1 MNITNLLE
9 LYTGEYIKNNKLF
22 LFGFILLT
30 FIYYIIEVIGIGYVI
45 SQLSNKIN
53 KTFIIYFIVLGII
66 IVILTYIK
74 GLFMAKAASDVT
86 TFSRNKFFRALLNR
100 YGTSYQD
107 MNIGNTINRIFAVTL
122 EYRFAVIN
130 FFNITLPAIFILL
143 ITSCVIF
150 KINRHIGCLLFICLF
165 FNIIITLKEYNNIS
179 QKKIEQEI
187 HFYETF
193 NSLTDQVNNLMNSY
207 LNNETKNEQNKIT
220 DRQNSYKEKVF
231 NSENSV
237 NYINTY
243 LMINLMVFLTL
254 VIYFVYIDK
263 IENKALFTVMLIYFV
278 SNYISYSKELGILI
292 PHIGIT
298 LGSYNY
304 FKNLLTNNDNG
315 KIDKINYG
323 NINFKNITF
332 SYKNNNPII
341 NNLTLE
347 IKHKTKIAIVG
358 RSGSGKTTLTK
369 LILKLYNN
377 YEGNIYIDGININD
391 IETNY
396 LRKKVVYVNQRTHLL
411 NRSVIENIN
420 YGNNID
426 IKIIN
431 NLLNKYSLTDIFSG
445 LKDGV
450 NEKCLVGGSNL
461 SLGMQ
466 KVILLTRGILKSKNS
481 LIMIFDE
488 PLAGLDAKTRKK
500 VINMIINECKNKT
513 LIIITHDKEI
523 IPYMD
528 KTINLSE
535 INKK

>member
-298 LGSYNY
+298 LGSYSY

-377 YEGNIYIDGININD
+377 YQGNIYIDGININD

-396 LRKKVVYVNQRTHLL
+396 LRKKVIYVNQRTHLL
-411 NRSVIENIN
+411 NSSVIENIN

>member
-1 MNITNLLE
+1 MNIINLLD

-22 LFGFILLT
+22 IFGFMLLT
-30 FIYYIIEVIGIGYVI
+30 FIYYVIEVIGIGYVI
-45 SQLSNKIN
+45 SQLNNKIN
-53 KTFIIYFIVLGII
+53 KNFFIYFIILSII
-66 IVILTYIK
+66 LVILTYIK

-130 FFNITLPAIFILL
+130 FFNITLPAIFVLL

-150 KINRHIGCLLFICLF
+150 SINHYIGYLLFICLF

-187 HFYETF
+187 HFYQTF

-254 VIYFVYIDK
+254 IIYFFYIGK
-263 IENKALFTVMLIYFV
+263 IENKSLFTVMLIYFV

-298 LGSYNY
+298 LGSYKY

-323 NINFKNITF
+323 NIYFKNVTF
-332 SYKNNNPII
+332 SYKNNNPVI
-341 NNLTLE
+341 NNLSLE
-347 IKHKTKIAIVG
+347 INHKSKIAIIG

-377 YEGNIYIDGININD
+377 YQGNIYIDSININD

-396 LRKKVVYVNQRTHLL
+396 LRKKVIYINQRTHLL
-411 NRSVIENIN
+411 NRTVIENIN
-420 YGNNID
+420 YGNNVD
-426 IKIIN
+426 IRIIN
-431 NLLNKYSLTDIFSG
+431 NLLNKYSLLDIFSG
-445 LKDGV
+445 LKNGI
-450 NEKCLVGGSNL
+450 NEQCLVGGSNL

-500 VINMIINECKNKT
+500 IINMIVNECKNKT
-513 LIIITHDKEI
+513 LLIITHDKEI

-528 KTINLSE
+528 KTINLNQ
-535 INKK
+535 INKN

>member
-53 KTFIIYFIVLGII
+53 KTFFIYFIVLGII

-150 KINRHIGCLLFICLF
+150 NINRYIGCLLFICLF

-377 YEGNIYIDGININD
+377 YQGNIYIDGININD

-396 LRKKVVYVNQRTHLL
+396 LRKKVIYVNQRTHLL

-466 KVILLTRGILKSKNS
+466 KVILLTRGILKSQNS

>member
-1 MNITNLLE
+1 MNITNLLD

-22 LFGFILLT
+22 LIGFILLT
-30 FIYYIIEVIGIGYVI
+30 LVYYIIEVIGIGYIV
-45 SQLSNKIN
+45 SQLSGKIDKN
-53 KTFIIYFIVLGII
+53 FILYFIILSIVII
-66 IVILTYIK
+66 ILTYIK
-74 GLFMAKAASDVT
+74 GLFVAKAASEVT

-130 FFNITLPAIFILL
+130 FFNITLPSIFILL

-150 KINRHIGCLLFICLF
+150 KLNFYIGLLLFICLF
-165 FNIIITLKEYNNIS
+165 FNLIITYKEYDNIS
-179 QKKIEQEI
+179 KKKIEQEI
-187 HFYETF
+187 HFYDTF

-220 DRQNSYKEKVF
+220 NRQNSYKQKVF
-231 NSENSV
+231 DSENSV
-237 NYINTY
+237 NFINTY
-243 LMINLMVFLTL
+243 LMINLLVFLTL
-254 VIYFVYIDK
+254 VIYFIYLNKVD
-263 IENKALFTVMLIYFV
+263 NKAFFTVMLIYFV

-298 LGSYNY
+298 LGSYKY
-304 FKNLLTNNDNG
+304 FKNLLNSNDNG
-315 KIDKINYG
+315 KIDKITYG
-323 NINFKNITF
+323 NINFKNLTF
-332 SYKNNNPII
+332 SYKNNNPVI
-341 NNLTLE
+341 NNLSLE
-347 IKHKTKIAIVG
+347 IKHKTKIAIIG

-377 YEGNIYIDGININD
+377 YQGNIFIDGININD

-396 LRKKVVYVNQRTHLL
+396 LRKKVIYVNQRTNLL
-411 NRSVIENIN
+411 NRTVIENIN
-420 YGNNID
+420 YGNNVDTKVIY
-426 IKIIN
+426 
-431 NLLNKYSLTDIFSG
+431 NLLNKYSLIDIFSG
-445 LKDGV
+445 LKNGI
-450 NEKCLVGGSNL
+450 NENCLVGGSNL

-466 KVILLTRGILKSKNS
+466 KVILLTRGVLKSNNG

-488 PLAGLDAKTRKK
+488 PLAGLDVKTRKK

-528 KTINLSE
+528 KTINLNQ
-535 INKK
+535 INKN

>member
-377 YEGNIYIDGININD
+377 YQGNIYIDGININD

-396 LRKKVVYVNQRTHLL
+396 LRKKVIYVNQRTHLL

>member
-1 MNITNLLE
+1 MNIIKLLNLF
-9 LYTGEYIKNNKLF
+9 TGEYIHNNKLF
-22 LFGFILLT
+22 LLCFILLT
-30 FIYYIIEVIGIGYVI
+30 FIYYILEVIGIGYII
-45 SQLSNKIN
+45 SKLNNKIN
-53 KTFIIYFIVLGII
+53 KNFILYFIVLALII
-66 IVILTYIK
+66 IVLNYIK
-74 GLFMAKAASDVT
+74 GYFVAKVGAEVT

-143 ITSCVIF
+143 ISSFVIF
-150 KINRHIGCLLFICLF
+150 KINYHIGLLLFICLF
-165 FNIIITLKEYNNIS
+165 FNLIITYKEYHNIS
-179 QKKIEQEI
+179 NKKIEQE
-187 HFYETF
+187 FYFYKTF
-193 NSLTDQVNNLMNSY
+193 NNLTDQVNNLMNSY

-220 DRQNSYKEKVF
+220 DGQNSYKDKVF
-231 NSENSV
+231 NAENSV

-243 LMINLMVFLTL
+243 LLINLMIFLTL
-254 VIYFVYIDK
+254 VIYFIYISK
-263 IENKALFTVMLIYFV
+263 VNNKELFTVMLIYFV
-278 SNYISYSKELGILI
+278 SNYINYSKELGILI
-292 PHIGIT
+292 PHIGIA
-298 LGSYNY
+298 LGSFKY
-304 FKNLLTNNDNG
+304 FKNLLNNDDNG
-315 KIDKINYG
+315 KINKINYG
-323 NINFKNITF
+323 NINFKNIVF
-332 SYKNNNPII
+332 SYENNNPVI

-347 IKHKTKIAIVG
+347 IKHKTKIAIIG

-377 YEGNIYIDGININD
+377 YKGNIYIDGINIKD

-396 LRKKVVYVNQRTHLL
+396 LRKKIIYINQRTHLL
-411 NRSVIENIN
+411 NRSVIDNIN
-420 YGNNID
+420 YGNNVNVD
-426 IKIIN
+426 IIN

-445 LKDGV
+445 LKNGI

-500 VINMIINECKNKT
+500 VISMILNECKNKT
-513 LIIITHDKEI
+513 LLIITHDKEI
-523 IPYMD
+523 LPYMN
-528 KTINLSE
+528 KTINLNE
-535 INKK
+535 INKN